1 MNGETRNF
9 IVSGQVQGVGFR
21 YATKRVAERLRLSGW
36 VRNLPGGEVEILATG
51 DPPQLAEFESWLRA
65 GPEYA
70 RVSGVAVKS
79 AMAAVAADGA
89 GGFDIRV

>member
-9 IVSGQVQGVGFR
+9 IVSGRVQGVGFR
-21 YATKRVAERLRLSGW
+21 YAAKRVAERLELSGW
-36 VRNLPGGEVEILATG
+36 ARNLPGGEVEILATG

-65 GPEYA
+65 GPQHA

-79 AMAAVAADGA
+79 AAAEPKPHGA
-89 GGFDIRV
+89 SGFDIRV